1 MIQCMIVDDEPLAQQ
16 VLEKHISQTE
26 GLVLLA
32 KCFTA
37 AEAFT
42 VLHQQRVDLLFLDIK
57 MPAVNG
63 TDFILSLKD
72 PPDFIFTTAYAE
84 FAVLSYDL
92 HAVDY
97 LLKPVTYERFKKSID
112 RFLQH
117 QTAVT
122 PLPEKDYL
130 YLKVNGDL
138 IKIYHC
144 DILFAQSMKDYI
156 RVTTVSANYLTHLT
170 MKALFE
176 LLPGNIFK
184 RIHRSYVINN
194 DHIQVISKNTVTI
207 RGTIIPIGENYKINI
222 SYPSI

>member
-16 VLEKHISQTE
+16 VLEKHIGQTE
-26 GLVLLA
+26 GLVLIA

-37 AEAFT
+37 AEAFAI
-42 VLHQQRVDLLFLDIK
+42 LHQQRVDLLFLDIK

-72 PPDFIFTTAYAE
+72 PPAFIFTTAYAE

-97 LLKPVTYERFKKSID
+97 LMKPVTYERFKKSID
-112 RFLQH
+112 RFMQH
-117 QTAVT
+117 QIAAT

-138 IKIYHC
+138 VKLYHR

-156 RVTTVSANYLTHLT
+156 KVTTVSGNHLTHLT
-170 MKALFE
+170 MKALLD
-176 LLPGNIFK
+176 LLPATIFK
-184 RIHRSYVINN
+184 RIHRSYVINST
-194 DHIQVISKNTVTI
+194 HIDVISKHTVLL
-207 RGTIIPIGENYKINI
+207 RGTEIPIGENYKINLTL
-222 SYPSI
+222 S